1 MRQGQCENG
10 GPRSEYRIQL
20 DNWFMLLDLCLADD
34 SLVFVRP
41 LVEASNR
48 LGALDKH
55 LDRVGLLLLLL
66 LSFDPRQKQYSL
78 RMMPNLL
85 LGITWLEITRYR
97 FATSFSAGIASLPYE
112 PVATA

>member
-1 MRQGQCENG
+1 
-10 GPRSEYRIQL
+10 
-20 DNWFMLLDLCLADD
+20 MLLDLCLADD